1 MIYKIMTLKISL
13 FIRLKQPLNRVFLLF
28 SCLSLSLLTACA
40 NVIPPCNAK
49 TSPPS
54 SELRNT
60 KWDLVRWNLAPN
72 AMGEVRT
79 RQIPQGE
86 ASNPIQI
93 QFDANG
99 ERISGSTGCNRFT
112 ARLNE
117 DARGFTLDQIASTK
131 MACAPQRME
140 LENDFLYELNDY
152 RSIVRNGDQLLM
164 IGADR
169 EVLSFMQRPS
179 PAK

>member
-1 MIYKIMTLKISL
+1 MKTAIFRPSRGPIKR
-13 FIRLKQPLNRVFLLF
+13 FFLLLF
-28 SCLSLSLLTACA
+28 CLGLGFLTACA
-40 NVIPPCNAK
+40 NVIPPCTAK

-60 KWDLVRWNLAPN
+60 KWELARWNLPPN
-72 AMGEVRT
+72 AKGEVRT

-86 ASNPIQI
+86 SSNPIQI
-93 QFDANG
+93 IFDASG
-99 ERISGSTGCNRFT
+99 ERVSGSTGCNRFT
-112 ARLNE
+112 ARIAE
-117 DARGFTLDQIASTK
+117 DARGFTLDQIAATK
-131 MACAPQRME
+131 MACTPQRME

-169 EVLSFMQRPS
+169 EVLSFIQKSNLP
-179 PAK
+179 K

>member
-1 MIYKIMTLKISL
+1 MPLKNARFSVSCSS
-13 FIRLKQPLNRVFLLF
+13 LNRLFLGF
-28 SCLSLSLLTACA
+28 ACLGLGFLTACA

-54 SELRNT
+54 SEFRNT
-60 KWDLVRWNLAPN
+60 QWELVRWNLAPN
-72 AMGEVRT
+72 TRGEVRT
-79 RQIPQGE
+79 RPIPQGDNG
-86 ASNPIQI
+86 NPIQI
-93 QFDANG
+93 MFDANG

-112 ARLNE
+112 ARITE

-131 MACAPQRME
+131 MTCTAQRME

-152 RSIVRNGDQLLM
+152 RSIVRNGDQLLI

-169 EVLSFMQRPS
+169 EVLSFMQKNN
-179 PAK
+179 AVK

>member
-1 MIYKIMTLKISL
+1 MLTNIAAHTLSKERSRNFSNSL
-13 FIRLKQPLNRVFLLF
+13 IVVF
-28 SCLSLSLLTACA
+28 SSLGIVLLTGCA

-60 KWDLVRWNLAPN
+60 KWELTRWNLPPN
-72 AMGEVRT
+72 SSGEVRT

-93 QFDANG
+93 SFDAAG
-99 ERISGSTGCNRFT
+99 QRVSGSSGCNRFT
-112 ARLNE
+112 AQLDE
-117 DARGFTLDQIASTK
+117 DARGFTITKIVSTK
-131 MACAPQRME
+131 MACTPQRNE

-169 EVLSFMQRPS
+169 EVLSFTQRPNTN
-179 PAK
+179 K

>member
-1 MIYKIMTLKISL
+1 MPPEITILRPPKSPLKKL
-13 FIRLKQPLNRVFLLF
+13 FLLV
-28 SCLSLSLLTACA
+28 SCLGLGFLTACA
-40 NVIPPCNAK
+40 NVIPPCTAK

-54 SELRNT
+54 SEFRNT
-60 KWDLVRWNLAPN
+60 KWELVRWNLAPN
-72 AMGEVRT
+72 ARGEVRA

-86 ASNPIQI
+86 NSNPIQLV
-93 QFDANG
+93 FDANG

-112 ARLNE
+112 ARITE

-131 MACAPQRME
+131 IACTAQRME

-152 RSIVRNGDQLLM
+152 RTIVRNGDQLLM

-169 EVLSFMQRPS
+169 EVLSFQQKTNPV
-179 PAK
+179 K

>member
-1 MIYKIMTLKISL
+1 MPKKIAFFTPSKSAS
-13 FIRLKQPLNRVFLLF
+13 NRVFLVI
-28 SCLSLSLLTACA
+28 SCLGLSLLSACA

-49 TSPPS
+49 ISPPS

-60 KWDLVRWNLAPN
+60 KWELVRWNLAPN
-72 AMGEVRT
+72 ARGEVRS
-79 RQIPQGE
+79 RQIPQGDS
-86 ASNPIQI
+86 SNPIQMI
-93 QFDANG
+93 FDANG
-99 ERISGSTGCNRFT
+99 ERLSGSTGCNRFT
-112 ARLNE
+112 ARITE

-152 RSIVRNGDQLLM
+152 RTIVRNGDQLLM

-169 EVLSFMQRPS
+169 EVLSFIQKNNPT
-179 PAK
+179 K

>member
-1 MIYKIMTLKISL
+1 MAIKIAL
-13 FIRLKQPLNRVFLLF
+13 FTPLLRPLNKVILAI
-28 SCLSLSLLTACA
+28 SCAGLCLLTACA
-40 NVIPPCNAK
+40 NIIPPCNAK

-60 KWDLVRWNLAPN
+60 KWELVRWNLSPN

-86 ASNPIQI
+86 TSNPIQI

-99 ERISGSTGCNRFT
+99 DRISGSTGCNRFT

-117 DARGFTLDQIASTK
+117 DARGFTLDQIVSTK
-131 MACAPQRME
+131 MACSPQRME

-169 EVLSFMQRPS
+169 EVLSFMQRGS
-179 PAK
+179 LTN

>member
-1 MIYKIMTLKISL
+1 MPPEIMILRPSKNPLKKL
-13 FIRLKQPLNRVFLLF
+13 FLLI
-28 SCLSLSLLTACA
+28 SCLGLGFLTACA
-40 NVIPPCNAK
+40 NVIPPCTAK

-54 SELRNT
+54 SEFRNT
-60 KWDLVRWNLAPN
+60 KWELVRWNLAPN
-72 AMGEVRT
+72 AKGEVRA

-86 ASNPIQI
+86 NSNPIQLV
-93 QFDANG
+93 FDANG

-112 ARLNE
+112 ARITE

-131 MACAPQRME
+131 MACTAQRME

-152 RSIVRNGDQLLM
+152 RTIVRNGDQLLM

-169 EVLSFMQRPS
+169 EVLSFQQKTNPV
-179 PAK
+179 K